1 MQLMQTI
8 DAIGPA
14 KLHDAEQA
22 RLREAADTLVLA
34 REFDHEVAETLR
46 AVRNLTDQLAES
58 GRFSEPLGKELV
70 MKVRACGPLPVARPR
85 DRDLT
90 R

>member
-14 KLHDAEQA
+14 KLHDGEEA

-46 AVRNLTDQLAES
+46 TVRNLTDRLVDS

-70 MKVRACGPLPVARPR
+70 MKVRACGPLPVARSGER
-85 DRDLT
+85 ELT